1 MRYAEPS
8 SSRVP
13 KKPFD
18 DDSASALAL
27 SSLADSAMPSSI
39 AARRAGSSFAA
50 SNGLPAPIP
59 IWAKRANIASS
70 DGTTGMNCSRKLRY
84 SIEPMPAAFSS
95 FQRGHT
101 TAGAGAGVGVPA
113 NFESGVSVYFVCT
126 ACIAAMSDGP
136 FSWVRVS
143 VPTKSV
149 SARKT
154 LVIPF
159 GTSPF
164 QRGPAKR

>member
-1 MRYAEPS
+1 MG
-8 SSRVP
+8 
-13 KKPFD
+13 FG
-18 DDSASALAL
+18 LAVHHFQNE
-27 SSLADSAMPSSI
+27 ADLVANPGHELRAI
-39 AARRAGSSFAA
+39 GRDAA
-50 SNGLPAPIP
+50 GLG
-59 IWAKRANIASS
+59 R
-70 DGTTGMNCSRKLRY
+70 D
-84 SIEPMPAAFSS
+84 E
-95 FQRGHT
+95 
-101 TAGAGAGVGVPA
+101 AGAGVPA

-126 ACIAAMSDGP
+126 ACIAAMSAGP
-136 FSWVRVS
+136 FSCVRVS